1 MSDSLSDGQSTRYP
15 SVMRTPRSV
24 DVEITAQC
32 NLRCKY
38 CYFFDNEASN
48 YIDLPTAEWL
58 QFFDELGSISVM
70 DVCFAGGEPFIRKD
84 LPQLIRGIVKNRM
97 RFSIL
102 TNGSLINNEIA
113 SFIAG
118 TKRCNHVQVSV
129 DGSSPEVHDSCRG
142 KGSFV
147 GAIRGIRTLQRY
159 GVPVTV
165 RVTIHHNNVH
175 DLENIA
181 RLLLEDLGI
190 RAFSTNSAGVMGTC
204 RMNQE
209 NVLLTAQDRIAAM
222 NALLRLNEKYKGR
235 ISAAAGPL
243 AEMQTWSKMEG
254 LRRRNAPQLPRGG
267 HLTACGCPQSK
278 ITIRPDGII
287 TPCSLLSHIMLG
299 RINQDSL
306 ARVWLESPELN
317 KLRQRVSISLNEFEF
332 CRGCPYI
339 PYCTGNCPSLAYN
352 LIGQLNHPSPD
363 ACLQHFLKEPGA
375 SSFMKDLMAR
385 IAQPLCDQ
393 PGNSDP

>member
-1 MSDSLSDGQSTRYP
+1 MSNSQSADQGTHLP
-15 SVMRTPRSV
+15 KIMRTPRSV

-38 CYFFDNEASN
+38 CYFFDNQAAN
-48 YIDLPTAEWL
+48 YIDLSTAEWL
-58 QFFDELGSISVM
+58 QFFEELGSISVM
-70 DVCFAGGEPFIRKD
+70 DVCLAGGEPFIRRD
-84 LPQLIRGIVKNRM
+84 LPQLISGIVKNRM

-102 TNGSLINNEIA
+102 TNGSRINDEIA

-118 TKRCNHVQVSV
+118 TRRCNHVQVSV
-129 DGSSPEVHDSCRG
+129 DGSCPEIHDSCRG
-142 KGSFV
+142 EGSFV

-159 GVPVTV
+159 NVPVTV
-165 RVTIHHNNVH
+165 RVTIHHHNVH

-181 RLLLEDLGI
+181 HLLLEDLGLK
-190 RAFSTNSAGVMGTC
+190 AFSTNSAGVMGTC

-222 NALLRLNEKYKGR
+222 NTLLLLNEKYKGR

-243 AEMQTWSKMEG
+243 AEAQTWSRMEG
-254 LRRRNAPQLPRGG
+254 LRRRGAPPLPYGG
-267 HLTACGCPQSK
+267 HLTARGCPRSK
-278 ITIRPDGII
+278 IAIRPDGII
-287 TPCSLLSHIMLG
+287 TPCSLLSHIKLG

-306 ARVWLESPELN
+306 AKIWLESPELN
-317 KLRQRVSISLNEFEF
+317 MLRQRASISLTEFEF
-332 CRGCPYI
+332 CRGCPYT
-339 PYCTGNCPSLAYN
+339 PYCTGNCPSLAYS

-375 SSFMKDLMAR
+375 SSFMNDLMELSE
-385 IAQPLCDQ
+385 QPF
-393 PGNSDP
+393 SDKS